1 LRLPAARLERA
12 PFLLLAIVSLG
23 LGLAG
28 GLARMGHGAALVP
41 LGAITAH
48 GPLML
53 VGFLATLIGVERAV
67 GLGRPWAYVAPAG
80 TELGALA
87 AALAPGPSPLGP
99 GLAAAGTVVF
109 AAVMGAGLWRFRTP
123 ALAVQAAGALA
134 LAAGT
139 VAWAAGAPV
148 FRVVP
153 AWTAFLVLTI
163 AGERLELSRVAMPP
177 RAARHILAGLA
188 GALLAVAAAP
198 AASAVWPDPAARL
211 LGALWLAT
219 AFWLVR
225 YDLARRSLRR
235 PGLPRF
241 MAVSLLSGYGWL
253 AVGGALALGGGLPP
267 AGLHA
272 DAVLHAFFLGF
283 VFSMI
288 FGHAPVI
295 FPGVLGLPVGTLRF
309 SRGFYG
315 HLLLLHAGLALR
327 MAGDLAGDPGLR
339 LAGGMTNVVAI
350 VLFFVQTAV
359 AGTAAARRPVPGAAG
374 SAAPTPPGP

>member
-1 LRLPAARLERA
+1 LRRPAARLERA
-12 PFLLLAIVSLG
+12 PFLLLAIASLG

-28 GLARMGHGAALVP
+28 GLARMGYGAALAP
-41 LGAITAH
+41 PGAIAAH

-67 GLGRPWAYVAPAG
+67 GLGRRWAYIAPAATG
-80 TELGALA
+80 LGALGA
-87 AALAPGPSPLGP
+87 AHAPASTTLGP
-99 GLAAAGTVVF
+99 TLAAGGALVF
-109 AAVMGAGLWRFRTP
+109 AAAMAAGLWRFRTP

-153 AWTAFLVLTI
+153 GWTTFLVLTI
-163 AGERLELSRVAMPP
+163 AGERHELSRVAAPP
-177 RAARHILAGLA
+177 RAARRILAGLT
-188 GALLAVAAAP
+188 GALVAVA

-211 LGALWLAT
+211 LGALWLAI
-219 AFWLVR
+219 ALWLAR
-225 YDLARRSLRR
+225 YDLARRSLGR

-241 MAVSLLSGYGWL
+241 MAAALLSGYVWL
-253 AVGGALALGGGLPP
+253 AVAGALALGAGLPP

-272 DAVLHAFFLGF
+272 DAVLHALFLGF
-283 VFSMI
+283 VFSMV

-295 FPGVLGLPVGTLRF
+295 FPGVLGLPAGSLRF
-309 SRGFYG
+309 SPRFYG
-315 HLLLLHAGLALR
+315 HLVLLHAGLVLR
-327 MAGDLAGDPGLR
+327 VAGDLAGDPGLR
-339 LAGGMTNVVAI
+339 LAGGMTNVLAI

-359 AGTAAARRPVPGAAG
+359 AVAAAARRPVPGADG
-374 SAAPTPPGP
+374 PAASKPPGP